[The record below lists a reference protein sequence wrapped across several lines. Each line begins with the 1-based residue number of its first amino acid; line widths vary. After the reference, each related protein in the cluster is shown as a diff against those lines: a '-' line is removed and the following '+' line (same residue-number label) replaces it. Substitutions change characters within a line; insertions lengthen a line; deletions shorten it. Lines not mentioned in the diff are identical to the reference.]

1 MKNKLFCAALLAAVS
16 PWAAASC
23 GAAFCM
29 INTNWTLQ
37 GPVSEPGLRVDLRYE
52 YMDQDQPM
60 QGSHK
65 VGVGEVRQHHDEVY
79 TVNRNWFGIF
89 DYTFDP
95 YWGVNVS
102 APFLDRDHYHVHNH
116 HGEQVDEKWDYN
128 EWGDIRVVGR
138 RQWVMEGEGSAGFAG
153 LTFGVKLPTGD
164 FDVKNSEGEEA
175 ERSLQPGTGT
185 TDLILGA
192 YYSHVAAE
200 HGLSW
205 FAQAQGQRAT
215 MERDG
220 FRPGSKLVGDVGG
233 RYEATDRLG
242 VMLQLNGS
250 LVGRDQGNQA
260 EPEDSGGRYLFISP
274 GASYAVAKGVQV
286 YGFAQF
292 PLYQK
297 VNGVQLTAEQAFVG
311 GLSMR
316 F

>member
-1 MKNKLFCAALLAAVS
+1 MKSKLFCAAVLTAVS

-29 INTNWTLQ
+29 VNTNWTLQ
-37 GPVSEPGLRVDLRYE
+37 GPVSEPGLRADLRYE

-79 TVNRNWFGIF
+79 TVNRNWLANF
-89 DYTFDP
+89 DYTFDQN
-95 YWGVNVS
+95 WSVS
-102 APFLDRDHYHVHNH
+102 ATVPMIDRDHFHIHNH
-116 HGEQVDEKWDYN
+116 RGHQIEDKWDFR
-128 EWGDIRVVGR
+128 ELGDVRVVGR
-138 RQWVMEGEGSAGFAG
+138 RQWVMEGTGSVGFAG
-153 LTFGVKLPTGD
+153 LSFGVKLPTGKD
-164 FDVKNSEGEEA
+164 DVKNDKGDEA
-175 ERSLQPGTGT
+175 ERSLQPGSGT

-192 YYSHVAAE
+192 FYTWVMPEQA
-200 HGLSW
+200 LSL
-205 FAQAQGQRAT
+205 FTQVQGQRAT
-215 MERDG
+215 AEREDY
-220 FRPGSKLVGDVGG
+220 RPGSRLAMDVGG
-233 RYEATDRLG
+233 RYEATDKLG
-242 VMLQLNGS
+242 VMLQLNAA
-250 LVGRDQGNQA
+250 LVGRDQGNEA

-274 GASYAVAKGVQV
+274 GVSYAVAKGVQL
-286 YGFAQF
+286 YGFAQY